1 MSLTPRLDRAEK
13 NFLINSNFDLW
24 QRGTSLVIA
33 ASASDKNYLADRWS
47 HTSFFASGS
56 ITVSRSVDVP
66 SGLKDATYSMSTAIT
81 TAASVAHA
89 TNNYSLNAGVYR
101 MEGYDAAKLHGKTVT
116 LQFWV
121 KSSLT
126 GLYSVAVGSNFDTG
140 VTSATYVST
149 YTVNVANT
157 WEQKSITLLI
167 NNTTGSFA
175 KDNTQGLFI
184 GFGLA
189 ARSGGT
195 RETSTLNQW
204 VPGSTAYVASTAN
217 RTDFIGTIG
226 NTIRIAQVKLS
237 IGSQVTDF
245 SARGETIGDEL
256 ALCQRYFEK
265 SYDTNTVVGSITG
278 AGVVREYI
286 SGTNTIN
293 TIGGTRKR
301 VEFKV
306 QKRATPSIN
315 IYSPVTG
322 ALGFIRYGGGI
333 PASDQAALSPENL
346 STSSMVT
353 GSNSVTANTDAE
365 WHFTADA
372 EL

>member
-33 ASASDKNYLADRWS
+33 SGASDKNYLADRWS
-47 HTSFFASGS
+47 HTNFFASGS

-81 TAASVAHA
+81 TAVSVAHA
-89 TNNYSLNAGVYR
+89 TNNYSVNAGVYR

-140 VTSATYVST
+140 ITSASYVST
-149 YTVNVANT
+149 YTVNAANT
-157 WEQKSITLLI
+157 WEQKSLTLLI
-167 NNTTGSFA
+167 DNTVGSFA
-175 KDNTQGLFI
+175 KDNTQGLFV

-189 ARSGGT
+189 ARVGST

-204 VPGSTAYVASTAN
+204 GAATSAYVASTAN

-245 SARGETIGDEL
+245 STRGETFGDEL
-256 ALCQRYFEK
+256 ALCQRYYEK
-265 SYDTNTVVGSITG
+265 SYNLDVVPGTATSTFAEGIIGQYTSTSFTGVQVLTYAYSVRKRAGGVVVVSYDGVGNSNRVRIEGIGDNQTAYVIITG
-278 AGVVREYI
+278 SERSFRMESTTA
-286 SGTNTIN
+286 SA
-293 TIGGTRKR
+293 K
-301 VEFKV
+301 
-306 QKRATPSIN
+306 
-315 IYSPVTG
+315 TG
-322 ALGFIRYGGGI
+322 ITFNY
-333 PASDQAALSPENL
+333 
-346 STSSMVT
+346 
-353 GSNSVTANTDAE
+353 
-365 WHFTADA
+365 TADA

>member
-13 NFLINSNFDLW
+13 NFIINGNLDLW
-24 QRGTSLVIA
+24 QRGTSLLLT
-33 ASASDKNYLADRWS
+33 SAGPSDKNYLADRWS
-47 HTSFFASGS
+47 HTNFFASGS

-81 TAASVAHA
+81 TAVSVAHA
-89 TNNYSLNAGVYR
+89 TNNYSVNAGVYR

-126 GLYSVAVGSNFDTG
+126 GLYSVAVGSNFD
-140 VTSATYVST
+140 SAIASYVST
-149 YTVNVANT
+149 YTVNAANT
-157 WEQKSITLLI
+157 WEQKSVTLLI
-167 NNTTGSFA
+167 DSTTGAFA

-189 ARSGGT
+189 AKAGGS

-204 VPGSTAYVASTAN
+204 VPSSTAYVASTAN

-226 NTIRIAQVKLS
+226 NTIKIAQVKLS

-245 SARGETIGDEL
+245 STRGETIGDEL
-256 ALCQRYFEK
+256 ALCQRYYVK
-265 SYDTNTVVGSITG
+265 CPPG
-278 AGVVREYI
+278 AGKWD
-286 SGTNTIN
+286 G
-293 TIGGTRKR
+293 GGTQFACS
-301 VEFKV
+301 VV
-306 QKRATPSIN
+306 LPVVLRA
-315 IYSPVTG
+315 
-322 ALGFIRYGGGI
+322 I
-333 PASDQAALSPENL
+333 PAASIINGVSAIDEFWNTRRNINSIAYLYDMVSGNGVHIVFITSAATVAGIGLL
-346 STSSMVT
+346 MQDKI
-353 GSNSVTANTDAE
+353 AL
-365 WHFTADA
+365 DA